1 MIEAIGPASPD
12 GFITLYVSQSVFAQ
26 LQKAGD
32 NSDFSKQQ
40 RAEEYQRLLNLT
52 PTEWANLCARG
63 LLVAVTPD

>member
-52 PTEWANLCARG
+52 PDEWTSFCAKG
-63 LLVAVTPD
+63 LMVTVNPD